1 MLNQVVSTS
10 LTRPVRRGEM
20 LLLQN
25 KHVLWTE
32 DLIRVIGENAKS
44 KKERRVPIAT
54 SRLRLVLE
62 QRAFLGPEAYVFG
75 NELGGRQVDFRDA
88 WMRMLK
94 AAKITDK
101 SQGLDGDLRWHD
113 LRHECGS
120 RLAER
125 GVPLHEIQQL
135 LGHASLVTT
144 QRYLNTTVESL
155 KKSMK
160 VLEQQAV

>member
-1 MLNQVVSTS
+1 MTARIIAALDTGM
-10 LTRPVRRGEM
+10 RRGEM
-20 LLLQN
+20 LLLLN
-25 KHVLWTE
+25 KHILWGE
-32 DLIRVIGENAKS
+32 DLIRIVGANAKS
-44 KKERRVPIAT
+44 RKERRIPIAT
-54 SRLRLVLE
+54 SRLRSVLE
-62 QRAFLGPEAYVFG
+62 QRAFLGPTAYVFG
-75 NELGGRQVDFRDA
+75 NECGEMQVDFRDA
-88 WMRMLK
+88 WMRILK

-101 SQGLDGDLRWHD
+101 EKGLDGDLRFHD

-160 VLEQQAV
+160 VLEQKAV

>member
-1 MLNQVVSTS
+1 MTS
-10 LTRPVRRGEM
+10 RFVAALDTGMRRGEM

-25 KHVLWTE
+25 KHILWAE
-32 DLIRVIGENAKS
+32 GLIRIVGANAKS
-44 KKERRVPIAT
+44 SKERRVPIAT
-54 SRLRLVLE
+54 SRLRGVLE

-75 NELGGRQVDFRDA
+75 NKCGEMQVDFRDA

-101 SQGLDGDLRWHD
+101 AQGLDGDLRWHD

-135 LGHASLVTT
+135 MGHASLVTT

-155 KKSMK
+155 KKSMR
-160 VLEQQAV
+160 VLEQEAV

>member
-1 MLNQVVSTS
+1 
-10 LTRPVRRGEM
+10 
-20 LLLQN
+20 
-25 KHVLWTE
+25 
-32 DLIRVIGENAKS
+32 
-44 KKERRVPIAT
+44 
-54 SRLRLVLE
+54 
-62 QRAFLGPEAYVFG
+62 
-75 NELGGRQVDFRDA
+75 
-88 WMRMLK
+88 MRILK
-94 AAKITDK
+94 RAKITDK
-101 SQGLDGDLRWHD
+101 GNGLDGDLRWHD